1 MGKKLISNV
10 GPTAGPYSP
19 AVVAGG
25 LCFVSGQIGFDAEDG
40 QLAEGGVEGEFR
52 QALRNLESILQAA
65 GLDMSDVVS
74 TTIFVTDL
82 AQFGAVNLVFGEVF
96 GESAPARATVEV
108 SALPLGASV
117 EIAVVAAGGPA

>member
-25 LCFVSGQIGFDAEDG
+25 LCFVSGQIGFDAEAG
-40 QLAEGGVEGEFR
+40 RLAEGGVDGEFR
-52 QALRNLESILQAA
+52 QSIKNLEAILKAA
-65 GLDMSDVVS
+65 DLSLSDVVS

-82 AQFGAVNLVFGEVF
+82 TQFGAVNVVFGEAF
-96 GESAPARATVEV
+96 GDAPPARATVEV

-117 EIAVVAAGGPA
+117 EISVVAVAD